1 MKKVKLLSKAE
12 MKNVTGG
19 NVCETGNWKN
29 YDICYNC
36 SIAYGT
42 PPDQAAAVCAGTQE
56 PQKPY

>member
-19 NVCETGNWKN
+19 NRIGICETGNWKQ

-42 PPDQAAAVCAGTQE
+42 PPDQAANVCGG
-56 PQKPY
+56 KP